1 MDEDVKMDD
10 RLYKKIHN
18 LFAGQLMCLKDWK
31 KKGLDG
37 LDMCPS
43 DLWSGALM
51 EGVIVYLQQTK

>member
-1 MDEDVKMDD
+1 VFE
-10 RLYKKIHN
+10 RLE
-18 LFAGQLMCLKDWK
+18 

-51 EGVIVYLQQTK
+51 EGVIVYLQ